1 MFKGTDKADVKHRNN
16 PQCAPPFI
24 RGKIRCRSEK
34 RSAFR
39 REYFLDGTLLNQA
52 LCYRINVGRRCAFP
66 TYMNRKIN
74 PGYALG
80 FSDTN
85 KNFTPKSQNHIMLKA
100 PTPKGKANA
109 RRHFIK
115 HTGSG
120 LAPISLPSISLRIH
134 YQPER
139 LQAETAHP

>member
-1 MFKGTDKADVKHRNN
+1 MEQKQTELMFKGTDKADVKHRNN

-85 KNFTPKSQNHIMLKA
+85 KKLH
-100 PTPKGKANA
+100 
-109 RRHFIK
+109 
-115 HTGSG
+115 
-120 LAPISLPSISLRIH
+120 
-134 YQPER
+134 
-139 LQAETAHP
+139 AEITKPYHA